1 MVPWNRYACCWEDL
15 RLDQRRFDVLFSRLC
30 GMGAKLEPLTLEN
43 ATIRGMWWGP
53 RGAFILPP
61 QATSEYHQLITEIL
75 RESDWEQKFSRQYL
89 SNRLRPIVE
98 DCVLADKAAVR
109 AGLRGLIDHLAAFD
123 EAHTVYLP
131 LLGVAL
137 DDVPRRELG
146 GIILHRATDDFL
158 QRITIPDTADY
169 IKRQTETFAWAEVT
183 VVAEPHHAA
192 SRAEEACQPLI
203 DVLRFWMACMTPTG
217 TPCAIGLQGD
227 IITAERPR
235 IITNADAPQAYEPHR
250 SRLVPGFPISDHTMT
265 ELRKVQT
272 ASRTSSRPLPYNA
285 PGSSKLLVHALHVFG
300 NATSAARQ
308 SDRFMHLMMT
318 LEAFLTV
325 GDAPINQSIAEGVV
339 IFLAVPV
346 VERVRLKKELQ
357 RLYRYRSKLAHG
369 EQTSIPFPDLC
380 LLEDLTKSFLI
391 AMVQHRD
398 QFVSKETLLAALEAR
413 RLS

>member
-1 MVPWNRYACCWEDL
+1 MLPWNVTRVRRRICVWISVGLKCSFRACA
-15 RLDQRRFDVLFSRLC
+15 RATQVQI
-30 GMGAKLEPLTLEN
+30 LTLEN
-43 ATIRGMWWGP
+43 ATIKGMWYGP
-53 RGAFILPP
+53 RGFFILP
-61 QATSEYHQLITEIL
+61 TEANRDYQQFLTDIL
-75 RESDWEQKFSRQYL
+75 RHADWEQKFSREYL
-89 SNRLRPIVE
+89 NTRLRLVLE
-98 DCVLADKAAVR
+98 DYRLSGQAAAR
-109 AGLRGLIDHLAAFD
+109 IALQSLIDHLAAFD

-131 LLGVAL
+131 LLGVTL
-137 DDVPRRELG
+137 DDEPRRELG
-146 GIILHRATDDFL
+146 KIILHRATDEFL
-158 QRITIPDTADY
+158 KSITIPDTTDY
-169 IKRQTETFAWAEVT
+169 IKRQTETRAWAEVT
-183 VVAEPHHAA
+183 IVAEPHRAA

-203 DVLRFWMACMTPTG
+203 DVLRFWMACMAPTD

-227 IITAERPR
+227 IITSERPR
-235 IITNADAPQAYEPHR
+235 IITNADAPQAYDPHR

-300 NATSAARQ
+300 NATSAALQ

>member
-1 MVPWNRYACCWEDL
+1 M
-15 RLDQRRFDVLFSRLC
+15 DQRRFDVLFSRLC

-235 IITNADAPQAYEPHR
+235 IITNGSVPQSYDPHP
-250 SRLVPGFPISDHTMT
+250 SRLIPGFRFTDRTM
-265 ELRKVQT
+265 EALQGAHVDDL
-272 ASRTSSRPLPYNA
+272 ASLISRPSAQP
-285 PGSSKLLVHALHVFG
+285 SRFIRLLLHALHLFG
-300 NATSAARQ
+300 NGTAAALQ
-308 SDRFMHLMMT
+308 TDRFMHLIMT

-325 GDAPINQSIAEGVV
+325 GDAPINQSVAEGVV

-346 VERVRLKKELQ
+346 AERVRLKKEIQ
-357 RLYRYRSKLAHG
+357 RCYRLRSKLTHG
-369 EQTSIPFPDLC
+369 EQTSVPHPDLC
-380 LLEDLTKSFLI
+380 LCEDLTKTFLI
-391 AMVQHRD
+391 AMIQHRN
-398 QFVSKETLLAALEAR
+398 QFASKDELIAATTV
-413 RLS
+413 RL